1 MPIWLE
7 TEEMG
12 KRSTSSRRRSS
23 ERRTQKSKRDN
34 RKFRKWLAVAA
45 GVVTTGV
52 VVGVAMNANSTT
64 SSVNAKYDTNTNTKV
79 DTNTNTKDDT
89 PTTQRDQEFKEFK
102 ESLQQLSCIQRY
114 NNTHTNTQRIIPTV
128 LLLDTHHF
136 EPKSP
141 VFNFLEYVRT
151 TKQDSNI
158 HDNTYI
164 NKLRKVVND
173 IHTRQS
179 NMAMYGV
186 IAVYESAVNYIVNQI
201 YTTYIAKYPD
211 MDQI

>member
-1 MPIWLE
+1 VPIWLQ

-52 VVGVAMNANSTT
+52 VVGVAMKANATT
-64 SSVNAKYDTNTNTKV
+64 SSVNTKD

-89 PTTQRDQEFKEFK
+89 PTTQRVQEFK
-102 ESLQQLSCIQRY
+102 ESLRKLSCIQRY
-114 NNTHTNTQRIIPTV
+114 NNTHDTTQRIIPTLSLFKTQFFV
-128 LLLDTHHF
+128 D
-136 EPKSP
+136 ESP
-141 VFNFLEYVRT
+141 LFNFLEYVRT

-158 HDNTYI
+158 YDNTYI
-164 NKLRKVVND
+164 NKLRAVVND
-173 IHTRQS
+173 ICDRRST
-179 NMAMYGV
+179 M
-186 IAVYESAVNYIVNQI
+186 VYESAVNYIVNQI
-201 YTTYIAKYPD
+201 YTTYRAKYSD
-211 MDQI
+211 MYQI

>member
-1 MPIWLE
+1 MPIWLQ

-52 VVGVAMNANSTT
+52 VVGVAMKANATT
-64 SSVNAKYDTNTNTKV
+64 SSVNTKD

-89 PTTQRDQEFKEFK
+89 PTTQRVQEFK
-102 ESLQQLSCIQRY
+102 ESLQQLACIQKY
-114 NNTHTNTQRIIPTV
+114 NNKHHTTQRIIPTLSLV
-128 LLLDTHHF
+128 ETRFFVD
-136 EPKSP
+136 ESP
-141 VFNFLEYVRT
+141 LFNFLVHVKR
-151 TKQDSNI
+151 TKQDSDI
-158 HDNTYI
+158 YDNTYI
-164 NKLRKVVND
+164 NRLRTVVHD

-179 NMAMYGV
+179 NMAMYGDD
-186 IAVYESAVNYIVNQI
+186 IAVYESAVNFIVNQI
-201 YTTYIAKYPD
+201 YTTYLANYSD
-211 MDQI
+211 MYQIRL

>member
-1 MPIWLE
+1 MPIWLQ

-52 VVGVAMNANSTT
+52 VVGVAMKANATT
-64 SSVNAKYDTNTNTKV
+64 SSVNTKD

-89 PTTQRDQEFKEFK
+89 PTTQRVQEFE
-102 ESLQQLSCIQRY
+102 ESLQQLACIQKY
-114 NNTHTNTQRIIPTV
+114 NNKHYTTQRIIPTLPLV
-128 LLLDTHHF
+128 ETQFLVD
-136 EPKSP
+136 KSP
-141 VFNFLEYVRT
+141 LFNFLVHVKR

-158 HDNTYI
+158 YDNKYI
-164 NKLRKVVND
+164 IILRKVVLD
-173 IHTRQS
+173 IHARRS
-179 NMAMYGV
+179 NNAMYGDD
-186 IAVYESAVNYIVNQI
+186 IAVYESAVYESAVYHIVNQI
-201 YTTYIAKYPD
+201 YDKYSETYSD
-211 MDQI
+211 MYQIRL